1 MSKSKVLTLRHF
13 RGRRLRRRDEAL
25 ALHLADPHRTSVLDR
40 LWSALE
46 ITAADRAAAVWV
58 DEYGPGL
65 VHPHVVLDVGSDP
78 PRLDFSL
85 ELVHRTWQQGVPGL
99 VDIPDGDRSTGL
111 RLTAGAGSAFAV
123 SLGSDGLRAWFVVV
137 DSPSARPR
145 LGADVVEELLFLSGE
160 CAGVLLHRDMDGAAG
175 PGGSERDGRFA
186 AWPVLRDAPD
196 RDVADHVNRRIACR
210 FVVARVARALIQEDL
225 VIGRSDLE
233 ERVAGVRSEL
243 ARLDE
248 GDEEVASWESILRA
262 VEREDHPRLA
272 DALYASG
279 RIAEN
284 RGHWHGAGELFRAA
298 RDVAAGAGVVER
310 GLDATRALGRAFRRL
325 GDWDEASR
333 WYGIAREAA
342 HRLDDA
348 GREARAVDGLATV
361 RISRG
366 DLPGARELLAAA
378 VPMARGCGDP
388 DALGAVLHSLMTVAH
403 TEGRLEDALR
413 YGWDAVTSYE
423 DEGGQLEALTA
434 LGGVFL
440 EGRDLSAAEDAFQI
454 VVSRVQDQVYRLYAV
469 AGLALVSAHRR
480 DPLEFRTRLA
490 DLDAAGF
497 GDGPPELRAEVL
509 LECGDG
515 FLVLGDES
523 EARRFYGRA
532 VAVAEE
538 HGVSE
543 YLIRA
548 EEAIARLERR
558 DELERREAPADA
570 PILDHED
577 LGNIRGGLDRMRR
590 EVAGTP

>member
-1 MSKSKVLTLRHF
+1 MLKSKVLTLRHF
-13 RGRRLRRRDEAL
+13 RGRRSRRRAETF
-25 ALHLADPHRTSVLDR
+25 ALHLPDLHRTNVLDH

-65 VHPHVVLDVGSDP
+65 VHPHVVLDVGCDP

-99 VDIPDGDRSTGL
+99 VDIPDGDRSPGPGL
-111 RLTAGAGSAFAV
+111 AAGVGSAFAV

-145 LGADVVEELLFLSGE
+145 LAVDVVEELLFLSGE
-160 CAGVLLHRDMDGAAG
+160 CAGILLHRDMDGASG
-175 PGGSERDGRFA
+175 PDGSERDGRFA

-196 RDVADHVNRRIACR
+196 RDVADDDNRRIACR
-210 FVVARVARALIQEDL
+210 FVVARAARALIQEDL

-233 ERVAGVRSEL
+233 ERIAGVRNEL
-243 ARLDE
+243 RRLDE
-248 GDEEVASWESILRA
+248 DDEEVASWESILGA
-262 VEREDHPRLA
+262 LERGDHPGLA
-272 DALYASG
+272 DTLYASA

-284 RGHWHGAGELFRAA
+284 RGHWHGAGELYRAA
-298 RDVAAGAGVVER
+298 RDVAAVAGVVGR
-310 GLDATRALGRAFRRL
+310 GLDATRALGRTFRRL
-325 GDWDEASR
+325 GEWDEASR
-333 WYGIAREAA
+333 WYGLAREAA
-342 HRLDDA
+342 HRLDDTA
-348 GREARAVDGLATV
+348 REARAVDGLATV

-366 DLPGARELLAAA
+366 DLPGARELLTAA
-378 VPMARGCGDP
+378 VPMARAGGDP
-388 DALGAVLHSLMTVAH
+388 DAVGAVLHSLMTVAH

-413 YGWDAVTSYE
+413 HGWEAVTSYE
-423 DEGGQLEALTA
+423 DEGGRLEALTA

-440 EGRDLSAAEDAFQI
+440 EGRDLPAAEDAFQI
-454 VVSRVQDQVYRLYAV
+454 VVSQGRDRVYRLYAV

-480 DPLEFRTRLA
+480 DAVEFRTRLA

-532 VAVAEE
+532 ATVAEE

-548 EEAIARLERR
+548 EEAIARLARR
-558 DELERREAPADA
+558 DEMERREAAADV
-570 PILDHED
+570 PVLDRED
-577 LGNIRGGLDRMRR
+577 LRNIRGGLGRMRR
-590 EVAGTP
+590 EVAG